1 MSKSVNAFRTISE
14 VAEWLGIPTHV
25 LRFWESKFS
34 QIKPIKRAGGRRY
47 YRPKDMLLIGGIKQL
62 LHEDGLTIK
71 GAQKVLREHG
81 AKHVCS
87 LSPTLGLE
95 EPFSEPVAAK
105 RSISSEDNEADWQP
119 MQISDFAIDISEE
132 TKTDFSEISDKNNV
146 HKELSP
152 HTHSAS
158 PSKSNEKSESHGSN
172 FGDARAA
179 KQLGHS
185 PIPVVESREAVNEIE
200 RNTPIKEDSLEEFN
214 KEKKLNE
221 KSKVIEK
228 GEDNYNKPKPFFDGD
243 QSEFNLGLDEKES
256 NIAELKVPQEPVSSS
271 LLLVKPTFDEIMAY
285 LRSGHN
291 IDNNT
296 RTLINHIFV
305 NLENQLIQRRS
316 GNFK

>member
-71 GAQKVLREHG
+71 GAQKILREHG
-81 AKHVCS
+81 VKHVCS
-87 LSPTLGLE
+87 LSPALGSE
-95 EPFSEPVAAK
+95 EPFSETVSAK
-105 RSISSEDNEADWQP
+105 PNISSKYNEADWQP
-119 MQISDFAIDISEE
+119 IQISDFATDISEE
-132 TKTDFSEISDKNNV
+132 NRTDFSEISDKNNV
-146 HKELSP
+146 YEDLSP
-152 HTHSAS
+152 HIHSAS
-158 PSKSNEKSESHGSN
+158 PRRFNEKSESHGSH
-172 FGDARAA
+172 FGDTIAA
-179 KQLGHS
+179 KELGNPLS
-185 PIPVVESREAVNEIE
+185 PFVENRQAVNKIE
-200 RNTPIKEDSLEEFN
+200 RNTPIKENSLEEFN
-214 KEKKLNE
+214 TKKKLNE

-228 GEDNYNKPKPFFDGD
+228 GKDNYNKPEPFFDGD

-256 NIAELKVPQEPVSSS
+256 NIGEPNVPKEAVSASLSIIEPS
-271 LLLVKPTFDEIMAY
+271 FDEIMAH
-285 LRSGHN
+285 LRSGQN
-291 IDNNT
+291 IDIET
-296 RTLINHIFV
+296 AALLKPILV